1 MPAAANLNIDARS
14 TQNVALDNQQIPREG
29 GKALALPILDFSQAN
44 QFYMD
49 AELLGQLGFMSMVQT
64 AYIDMSTSDV
74 PMQVTI
80 NGSQQVIVAKG
91 RTQGYYPVM
100 APNPVKLT
108 FSCPGGPGL
117 DVTTNRIGIR
127 VFLINVPIA
136 GLVWAT
142 L

>member
-1 MPAAANLNIDARS
+1 MPAANLNIDPRA
-14 TQNVALDNQQIPREG
+14 TQNVALDNQQIPHEG

-44 QFYMD
+44 QFFMD

-64 AYIDMSTSDV
+64 IFIDMSTSDISL
-74 PMQVTI
+74 QVTF

-91 RTQGYYPVM
+91 RTQGYYTCM

-108 FSCPGGPGL
+108 FLCPGGPGL
-117 DVTTNRIGIR
+117 DPTTGRVGIR
-127 VFLINVPIA
+127 IWLLNVPIA